1 MAAKKSSTKVSKKE
15 EQSCPEMQE
24 IGRQVD
30 SGQIKYVLEEM
41 NRWAHFVGMDD
52 VMKMQIA
59 GIILVAGE
67 KYKKTSGNKK
77 IDLFNPAT
85 YG

>member
-1 MAAKKSSTKVSKKE
+1 MATKKASTKLSKKE

-30 SGQIKYVLEEM
+30 SGQIKFVLQEM

-52 VMKMQIA
+52 QMKAQIA
-59 GIILVAGE
+59 GIVLVAGE

-77 IDLFNPAT
+77 IDLFDPAT